1 MLFRRKAPEII
12 GIDSEG
18 WINSEPLTLE
28 KFRGKL
34 VLLDFWTYSCVNC
47 LRTLPALK
55 EMWSK
60 YKGEL
65 VIIGVHTPEF
75 EFEKDLT
82 NVKGAV
88 KKHGIEYPVA
98 NDPERVNWE
107 RYGNRYWPRA
117 ALINAKGELIMDH
130 IGESGY
136 DEIEERIIEELGED
150 SYERMKEKKRSY
162 FPGISRETYA
172 GSLRNP
178 GLGSGRVCTR
188 EGCEEYVDPGNHM
201 GGVIY
206 LAGDWRQESEYLR
219 FKGQNGHISYRY
231 YATEVNVVISG
242 EGLAEV
248 LLNDKPLDSDS
259 SGADVVLANGKSYV
273 KIEGADMYQIIKQE
287 KVDEGELKIVPFKG
301 LEVYAYTFG

>member
-1 MLFRRKAPEII
+1 MFFRRKAPEII
-12 GIDSEG
+12 SIKRGG

-28 KFRGKL
+28 KLRGKV

-60 YKGEL
+60 YKGKV
-65 VIIGVHTPEF
+65 VIIGIHTPEF
-75 EFEKDLT
+75 EFEKDLA
-82 NVKGAV
+82 NVKEAV

-98 NDPERVNWE
+98 NDPDRVNWE

-150 SYERMKEKKRSY
+150 SYEKIKEKKRSY
-162 FPGISRETYA
+162 FPGTSRETYA

-178 GLGSGRVCTR
+178 GLGSSRVCTFG
-188 EGCEEYVDPGNHM
+188 GCDEYVDPGNHVD
-201 GGVIY
+201 GVLY
-206 LAGDWRQESEYLR
+206 LKGEWKQEPEYLEFR
-219 FKGQNGHISYRY
+219 GKEGSITYKYH
-231 YATEVNVVISG
+231 AKEVNVVISG

-259 SGADVVLANGKSYV
+259 SGADVVLRNGKSYV
-273 KIEGADMYQIIKQE
+273 KINGPDMYQIIKQE
-287 KVDEGELKIVPFKG
+287 KFGGGELTIVPFKG